1 MSGIMKVAKSKIS
14 EVMIKFNGAFMLS
27 DETILNER
35 CILIFNV
42 VPFYSFD
49 FIILILL
56 LISNHLRY
64 NF

>member
-1 MSGIMKVAKSKIS
+1 MKVAKSKIS

-49 FIILILL
+49 FIILIL
-56 LISNHLRY
+56 
-64 NF
+64 

>member
-35 CILIFNV
+35 CILISNV
-42 VPFYSFD
+42 VPIDSFD
-49 FIILILL
+49 FIRFIFL
-56 LISNHLRY
+56 LI
-64 NF
+64 F